1 MSSTKAYTIQAYI
14 GYTDEYISVVR
25 GRVLDDPAVV
35 ANQSDRWWTNFK
47 NSVRRFISN
56 EVPHQEVELV
66 IGDTI
71 HSTYTDDEGYFVF
84 ELEYSLLTD
93 DSNVVKLDVRIPC
106 QSPVKAKLIQI
117 DSQYIVVSDIDDTII
132 KTQVSSVLKLKL
144 LFNTIFRN
152 QYQRTAIEGMA
163 EVYQHLQ
170 SEYNSNFFYIS
181 KSPHNLYTYIV
192 DFLEHNDYPLGSI
205 ILRDFGWHLL
215 NNKSSYGEKYMEL
228 EKLYKR
234 FPDKKFILVGD
245 AAEKDADI
253 YADLAKKYPGQTK
266 GIFIRKVG
274 KTGNLIR
281 IQQEVMISS
290 ETPLYIFDNSES
302 LKKKLESVMHTHSK

>member
-1 MSSTKAYTIQAYI
+1 MASTKEYTIQAYI
-14 GYTDEYISVVR
+14 GYTDECVTIVR

-35 ANQSDRWWTNFK
+35 ASQSDRWWTNFK

-56 EVPHQEVELV
+56 EVPHQEVLLSV
-66 IGDTI
+66 QGTTYHTDT
-71 HSTYTDDEGYFVF
+71 DKEGYFIF
-84 ELEYSLLTD
+84 ELDRSLLD
-93 DSNVVKLDVRIPC
+93 ENEDHIKLNVKIPS
-106 QSPVKAKLIQI
+106 QTPVTAELIQI
-117 DSQYIVVSDIDDTII
+117 NSDYIVVSDIDDTII

-144 LFNTIFRN
+144 LFNTIFRK

-163 EVYQHLQ
+163 EVYQYLH
-170 SEYNSNFFYIS
+170 SFYKANFFYIS

-192 DFLEHNDYPLGSI
+192 DFLEHNNYPMGSI

-215 NNKSSYGEKYMEL
+215 SNRSSFGEKYNEL
-228 EKLYKR
+228 DMLYKR
-234 FPDKKFILVGD
+234 FPNKKFILVGD

-253 YADLAKKYPGQTK
+253 YADLAKKHPGQTK

-281 IQQEVMISS
+281 IQEEIMQSS
-290 ETPLYIFDNSES
+290 DIPLYIFDNSTS
-302 LKKKLESVMHTHSK
+302 LQETLETVMHT